1 MSESAIEQR
10 YGKSRVRGRD
20 RIWAIAIAASALLA
34 FLIWAV
40 LFTVDDANRP
50 KTQDLS
56 YEIIDETQAQVTF
69 EVNRPV
75 GQVLECDVQVLN
87 QSYSVVGFKRVLVE
101 AESVRKKVVSTFV
114 NTTELGVTG
123 LVDTCRVK

>member
-1 MSESAIEQR
+1 VSQSTIEQR
-10 YGKSRVRGRD
+10 YGKSRIRGRD
-20 RIWAIAIAASALLA
+20 RIWAIAIAASALIA

-40 LFTVDDANRP
+40 LFAIDDANSP

-56 YEIIDETQAQVTF
+56 YQIIDETLAEVTF
-69 EVNRPV
+69 EVNRPL

-87 QSYSVVGFKRVLVE
+87 QSYSVVGFKRVLIE
-101 AESVRKKVVSTFV
+101 AENVRKRVVSTSV

>member
-1 MSESAIEQR
+1 VSQSTIEQR

-20 RIWAIAIAASALLA
+20 RIWAIAIAASALIA

-40 LFTVDDANRP
+40 LFAIDDANSP

-56 YEIIDETQAQVTF
+56 YQIIDETLAEVTF
-69 EVNRPV
+69 EVNRPF

-87 QSYSVVGFKRVLVE
+87 QSYSVVGFKRVLIE
-101 AESVRKKVVSTFV
+101 AENVRKRVVSTSV

>member
-1 MSESAIEQR
+1 MSQSTIEQR

-20 RIWAIAIAASALLA
+20 RIWAIAIAASALIA

-40 LFTVDDANRP
+40 LFAIDDANSP

-56 YEIIDETQAQVTF
+56 YQIIDETLAEVTF
-69 EVNRPV
+69 EVNRPL

-87 QSYSVVGFKRVLVE
+87 QSYSVVGFKRVLIE
-101 AESVRKKVVSTFV
+101 AENVRKRVVSTSV

>member
-1 MSESAIEQR
+1 MSQSTIEQR

-20 RIWAIAIAASALLA
+20 RIWAIAIAASALIA

-40 LFTVDDANRP
+40 LFAIDDANSP

-56 YEIIDETQAQVTF
+56 YQIIDETLAEVTF
-69 EVNRPV
+69 EVNRPL
-75 GQVLECDVQVLN
+75 GQVLECNVQVLN
-87 QSYSVVGFKRVLVE
+87 QSYSVVGFKRVLIA
-101 AESVRKKVVSTFV
+101 AENVRKRVVSTSV